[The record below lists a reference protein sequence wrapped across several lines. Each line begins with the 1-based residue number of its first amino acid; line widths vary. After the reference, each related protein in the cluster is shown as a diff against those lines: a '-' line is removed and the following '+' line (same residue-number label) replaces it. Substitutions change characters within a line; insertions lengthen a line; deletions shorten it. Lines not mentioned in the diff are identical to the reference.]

1 MGEYEA
7 ILQSAFEM
15 QSIYRLLMILHPP
28 PFPGAGGQ
36 RLRPGGGLVGPGR
49 GHVRDD
55 VRSAAL
61 LQPGP
66 RAALRAHPHGGD
78 PLPAEP
84 GPRGQGPA
92 GRPAEEGPQA
102 EVRTGAP
109 SADTP
114 RTLTRQPVSS
124 APRDSMLLYLLDSGA
139 E

>member
-1 MGEYEA
+1 
-7 ILQSAFEM
+7 
-15 QSIYRLLMILHPP
+15 
-28 PFPGAGGQ
+28 
-36 RLRPGGGLVGPGR
+36 VGPGR

-55 VRSAAL
+55 VRPAAL

-78 PLPAEP
+78 PLPQEP

-102 EVRTGAP
+102 EVGVCVGDNVERP
-109 SADTP
+109 SK
-114 RTLTRQPVSS
+114 SS
-124 APRDSMLLYLLDSGA
+124 L